1 MSTSRRKLPTRRN
14 LQPTKAEKPLM
25 RPLSSSDENGEI
37 KDLTAQLAKDDSVIF
52 ASKDSEV
59 ESLNCALSLL
69 TLAKENMVTPSFAV
83 ADADDKTLCE
93 TEMEAQNN
101 EEMAAM
107 EQYDAKKKSDAAL
120 ELVETQLAAQSILEL
135 AADGRKT
142 NKKAAKKDPE
152 APMHPISAYLFFET
166 GEREAITKKNS
177 NSSSAEV
184 SKLLR
189 QDWQKPKGEKDGSK
203 KYDWLAAKD
212 KERSETEV
220 QEYGTIVTKR
230 NANLEGEKRCHL
242 KQEKEEAL
250 KPFKGTKESE
260 SAAFSTEENSKIKKV
275 KKKKDPNAPKKDR
288 SAYLFFC
295 NENRTKIKAEMTEST
310 QKELYGEIGRQ
321 WRALSDS
328 KKAKY
333 KKMAEEDKS
342 RYEKEV
348 AEYVKN

>member
-14 LQPTKAEKPLM
+14 LQPTKPEKPWI
-25 RPLSSSDENGEI
+25 RPPSSSDETGEI
-37 KDLTAQLAKDDSVIF
+37 KDLKAQLAKNDSDIF

-69 TLAKENMVTPSFAV
+69 TLAKENIVTPSFAV
-83 ADADDKTLCE
+83 ADADDKTQDE
-93 TEMEAQNN
+93 TEMEAQND
-101 EEMAAM
+101 EEIAAM
-107 EQYDAKKKSDAAL
+107 EQYDAKKTPDAAT
-120 ELVETQLAAQSILEL
+120 ELIETQLSAQSILEL

-189 QDWQKPKGEKDGSK
+189 QDWQEPKGEKDGSK

-212 KERSETEV
+212 KERYETER
-220 QEYGTIVTKR
+220 QEHGTIVAKR
-230 NANLEGEKRCHL
+230 NADLEGEKRCRL

-260 SAAFSTEENSKIKKV
+260 SAAFSTEENSKIKV